1 MLSSWMTGVK
11 QRAKPGITTI
21 ASPTVDAN
29 EEYYGYG
36 SNSPSDGTGDKDY
49 RNRGGDSTDKV

>member
-11 QRAKPGITTI
+11 QRAKQGITTI

-36 SNSPSDGTGDKDY
+36 SNSPNDGTGDKDY
-49 RNRGGDSTDKV
+49 RNRGGDSADKV

>member
-1 MLSSWMTGVK
+1 MTGVK
-11 QRAKPGITTI
+11 QRTKQGIATA

-36 SNSPSDGTGDKDY
+36 SSSPTDGTGDKDY
-49 RNRGGDSTDKV
+49 RNRGGDSADKV